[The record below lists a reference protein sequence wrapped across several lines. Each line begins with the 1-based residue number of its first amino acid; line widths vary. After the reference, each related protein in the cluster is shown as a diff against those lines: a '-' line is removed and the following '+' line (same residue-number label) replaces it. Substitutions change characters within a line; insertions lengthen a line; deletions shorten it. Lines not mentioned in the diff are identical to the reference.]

1 MRTHTANV
9 KFAILCMVVTLFD
22 PWKSRL
28 CTCSRKYSLNPYTG
42 CSHSCIYCYITS
54 YIPKG
59 YEARLKKN
67 IFKDLK
73 RELPNLNKEIPITM
87 SNSSDPYQPIEREYK
102 ITRKIL
108 KILSEFKVQIITKG
122 DLVTRDSDLLSQMKA
137 AVAITVTTLNEELAN
152 KLEPFA
158 PSPHDRLKAMEHLIS
173 HGIPVS
179 ARIDPIIPYI
189 NEDAEGL
196 VKELSYIGVTHITS
210 STFKPRYDSW
220 RRLRETFPEKTEK
233 LHSLYFDN
241 GERKQNSYY
250 LPECLRLKLMKGIK
264 QACEKHS
271 ISFATCREGLNINT
285 AESCDGIHLIN

>member
-1 MRTHTANV
+1 
-9 KFAILCMVVTLFD
+9 
-22 PWKSRL
+22 
-28 CTCSRKYSLNPYTG
+28 
-42 CSHSCIYCYITS
+42 
-54 YIPKG
+54 
-59 YEARLKKN
+59 LKKN

-73 RELPNLNKEIPITM
+73 RELPNLNRKIPITM

-102 ITRKIL
+102 ITRKVL
-108 KILSEFKVQIITKG
+108 KMLSEFKVQIITKS

-137 AVAITVTTLNEELAN
+137 AVAITVTTLDEELAG
-152 KLEPFA
+152 KLEPLA

-189 NEDAEGL
+189 NENAEEL
-196 VKELSYIGVTHITS
+196 VKELSHIGVKHITS

-220 RRLRETFPEKTEK
+220 RRLRETFPEETEK
-233 LHSLYFDN
+233 LHSLYFDK
-241 GERKQNSYY
+241 GERKQNSSY
-250 LPECLRLKLMKGIK
+250 LPEGLRLKLMKGVR
-264 QACEKHS
+264 QACKKHS